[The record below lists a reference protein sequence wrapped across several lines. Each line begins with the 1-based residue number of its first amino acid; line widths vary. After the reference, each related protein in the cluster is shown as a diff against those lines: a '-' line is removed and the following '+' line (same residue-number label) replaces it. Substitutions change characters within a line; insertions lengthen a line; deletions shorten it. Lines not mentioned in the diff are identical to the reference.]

1 MKRYISTSFK
11 VLIILFLIGIML
23 FSGIMLYSLTVS
35 RVPLDISKITDTS
48 LEIAV
53 FGEEGLKLDE
63 FNAFNC
69 PRATLDKIPPHVV
82 NAFISIEDK
91 KFFSHKGINVPRMF
105 KAFIN
110 NIKSMSLKEGAS
122 TITQQLIKNT
132 HLSFEK
138 NLPRKFNEIVLSL
151 NLERQMSKENI
162 LENYLNVIY
171 FGSGAY
177 GIESA
182 SQHYFSKPVQQL
194 SIAEGALLAGI
205 IKSPNKY
212 SPISRPQKAKERRNM
227 VLFEMKKDGL
237 ISAKEFHD
245 LAQTD
250 LNLSLSTSKKNKL
263 NSYSQSAIDEA
274 TELLNMT
281 ERQLAISGYKIYT
294 YQDLD
299 KQMKLNSLLSKT
311 KIDSD
316 YAVINIDSKSG
327 GVLAYNGESS
337 YKILKHPRQI
347 GSLAKPILVYGPA
360 INENI
365 ISPASLILD
374 EPLTI
379 DSYSPQNVSGTY
391 QGYVSARQA
400 LSKSLNIP
408 AVKTASYVG
417 LEKISSYANKMDLPL
432 SSKDYSYS
440 LALGGLT
447 YGFSVKDT
455 FGAYTAFANAGEF
468 SKPRFVKYITNANG
482 DIVYKNP
489 ETKQKVFREDSA
501 YLVTDILKTCAKSGT
516 ARKLGDLNFDVAAKT
531 GTVGNVKGNL
541 DAYSVAYTTEDIV
554 GVWMGNMDN
563 KYIKTAGG
571 NQPTALAK
579 EYLKKIY
586 ATTPPTN
593 FEMPSSVEKV
603 AINQFELDTNHKLV
617 RANSLTSPLDTTYEL
632 FSRFNLPKTVDYSYF
647 LVPPNLVGYVENQTA
662 ILKFTAKANC
672 SYKLYKKTGSQTTLV
687 KTISSQ
693 AGTQEI
699 FDPLVLKQ
707 KTEYFLEEENPST
720 KTTQKSDSVILIN
733 NQSTPKPKWYI

>member
-1 MKRYISTSFK
+1 MKRYISTTFK
-11 VLIILFLIGIML
+11 VLIILFLIGVML
-23 FSGIMLYSLTVS
+23 FGGIMIYSLTVQK
-35 RVPLDISKITDTS
+35 VPLDISKITDNS

-53 FGEEGLKLDE
+53 YNEEGLKLDE
-63 FNAFNC
+63 FNAFSTQ
-69 PRATLDKIPPHVV
+69 RATLDKIPTHVV
-82 NAFISIEDK
+82 NAFLSIEDK
-91 KFFSHKGINVPRMF
+91 KFFSHKGVNVPRMF
-105 KAFIN
+105 KAFLN

-138 NLPRKFNEIVLSL
+138 NLPRKLNEIVLSI
-151 NLERQMSKENI
+151 NLERQMSKNDI

-177 GIESA
+177 GLENA
-182 SQHYFSKPVQQL
+182 SQHYFSKPVQKL
-194 SIAEGALLAGI
+194 SVEEGALLAGI

-212 SPISRPQKAKERRNM
+212 SPISHPEKAKERRNM
-227 VLFEMKKDGL
+227 VLFEMKKDGF
-237 ISAKEFHD
+237 ISGKEFHD
-245 LAQTD
+245 LSQTE
-250 LNLSLSTSKKNKL
+250 LNLSLLTTKKNKL

-299 KQMKLNSLLSKT
+299 KQIHLNNILAKT
-311 KIDSD
+311 AFDSD
-316 YAVINIDSKSG
+316 YAVINIDPQTG
-327 GVLAYNGESS
+327 GVLAYNASS
-337 YKILKHPRQI
+337 NYKILKHPRQI

-360 INENI
+360 VNENI
-365 ISPASLILD
+365 LSPASLILD

-379 DSYSPQNVSGTY
+379 GSYSPQNVSGTY

-417 LEKISSYANKMDLPL
+417 LDKISSYADKLDLPL
-432 SSKDYSYS
+432 SSKDYTYS

-447 YGFSVKDT
+447 YGFSIKDT
-455 FGAYTAFANAGEF
+455 FGAYSALANGGQF
-468 SKPRFVKYITNANG
+468 SKPRFVKYITNAQG
-482 DIVYKNP
+482 EIVYKNP

-501 YLVTDILKTCAKSGT
+501 YLVTDMLKTCAKSGT

-541 DAYSVAYTTEDIV
+541 DAYSVAYTTKDIV
-554 GVWMGNMDN
+554 GVWFGNMDN
-563 KYIKTAGG
+563 RYIKTAGG

-586 ATTPPTN
+586 AQGPPTN
-593 FEMPSSVEKV
+593 FEMPSSIEKV

-617 RANSLTSPLDTTYEL
+617 RANELTPPLDTSYEV

-647 LVPPNLVGYVENQTA
+647 ISTPKLVGYVENQTA
-662 ILKFTAKANC
+662 VLKFSAKKDYC
-672 SYKLYKKTGSQTTLV
+672 YKLYKKANGQTTLL

-693 AGTQEI
+693 SGNQEV
-699 FDPLVLKQ
+699 FDNLVSKQ
-707 KTEYFLEEENPST
+707 KTEYFLQEEKLVNH
-720 KTTQKSDSVILIN
+720 TTQKSNIVTLIN
-733 NQSTPKPKWYI
+733 NQTTPKPKWYI

>member
-1 MKRYISTSFK
+1 MKRYISISLK
-11 VLIILFLIGIML
+11 VGLIVFLGALMILGGIMV
-23 FSGIMLYSLTVS
+23 YSLTIQ

-53 FGEEGLKLDE
+53 FGAEGLKLDE
-63 FNAFNC
+63 FNSFNTE
-69 PRATLDKIPPHVV
+69 RAPLEKIPQHVI

-91 KFFSHKGINVPRMF
+91 KFFSHNGINVSRMS
-105 KAFIN
+105 KAFLN
-110 NIKSMSLKEGAS
+110 NLKSMSLKEGAS

-138 NLPRKFNEIVLSL
+138 NLPRKFNEIVLAL
-151 NLERQMSKENI
+151 NLERQMSKNDI

-171 FGSGAY
+171 FGSGSY

-182 SQHYFSKPVQQL
+182 SQHYFSKPVQKL
-194 SIAEGALLAGI
+194 SVEEGALLAGI

-212 SPISRPQKAKERRNM
+212 SPISNPQKAKERRNM
-227 VLFEMKKDGL
+227 VLFEMKKDGY
-237 ISAKEFHD
+237 ISGKEFHD
-245 LAQTD
+245 YSQTD
-250 LNLSLSTSKKNKL
+250 INLCLNSTQKNRL

-274 TELLNMT
+274 LDALNMT

-299 KQMKLNSLLSKT
+299 KQIKLDNIIQKT
-311 KIDSD
+311 KFDSD
-316 YAVINIDSKSG
+316 YALIDIDSSTG
-327 GVLAYNGESS
+327 AVLAYSGQSN

-365 ISPASLILD
+365 LTPASLILD

-379 DSYSPQNVSGTY
+379 GSYSPQNVSGTY
-391 QGYVSARQA
+391 AGYVSTRHA

-417 LEKISSYANKMDLPL
+417 LDKISSYANKMNLNL
-432 SSKDYSYS
+432 SDKDYTYS

-447 YGFSVKDT
+447 YGFSIKDT
-455 FGAYTAFANAGEF
+455 FGAYTALANGGKF
-468 SKPRFVKYITNANG
+468 SKPKFVNYITNQKG
-482 DIVYKNP
+482 DIVYKSP
-489 ETKQKVFREDSA
+489 ETNQNVFREDTA
-501 YLVTDILKTCAKSGT
+501 YLMTDMLKTCAKTGT

-563 KYIKTAGG
+563 RRITTAGG

-586 ATTPPTN
+586 ASKAPQN
-593 FEMPSSVEKV
+593 FEMPSSVENV
-603 AINQFELDTNHKLV
+603 AINQFELEANHKLV
-617 RANSLTSPLDTTYEL
+617 RANNLTSPLDTTYEV
-632 FSRFNLPKTVDYSYF
+632 FSRFNLPKTVDYSYHTT
-647 LVPPNLVGYVENQTA
+647 PPKLIGYVENQTA
-662 ILKFTAKANC
+662 VLKFTTN
-672 SYKLYKKTGSQTTLV
+672 SNSVYKLYKKVGAEKMLL
-687 KTISSQ
+687 KTISNLNDNV
-693 AGTQEI
+693 EV

-707 KTEYFLEEENPST
+707 KTEYFLEEENLIT
-720 KTTQKSDSVILIN
+720 KTLQTSNSLILLSTQSA
-733 NQSTPKPKWYI
+733 PKPKWYI

>member
-1 MKRYISTSFK
+1 MKRYISTTFK
-11 VLIILFLIGIML
+11 VLIILFLIGVML
-23 FSGIMLYSLTVS
+23 FGGIMIYSLTVQK
-35 RVPLDISKITDTS
+35 VPLDISKITDNS

-53 FGEEGLKLDE
+53 YNEEGLKLDE
-63 FNAFNC
+63 FNAFSTQ
-69 PRATLDKIPPHVV
+69 RATLDKIPTHVV
-82 NAFISIEDK
+82 NAFLSIEDK
-91 KFFSHKGINVPRMF
+91 KFFSHKGVNVPRMF
-105 KAFIN
+105 KAFLN

-138 NLPRKFNEIVLSL
+138 NLPRKLNEIVLSI
-151 NLERQMSKENI
+151 NLERQMSKNDI

-177 GIESA
+177 GLENA
-182 SQHYFSKPVQQL
+182 SQHYFSKPVQKL
-194 SIAEGALLAGI
+194 SVEEGALLAGI

-212 SPISRPQKAKERRNM
+212 SPISHPEKAKERRNM
-227 VLFEMKKDGL
+227 VLFEMKKDGF
-237 ISAKEFHD
+237 ISGKEFHD
-245 LAQTD
+245 LSQTE
-250 LNLSLSTSKKNKL
+250 LNLSLLTTKKNKL

-299 KQMKLNSLLSKT
+299 KQIHLNNILAKT
-311 KIDSD
+311 AFDSD
-316 YAVINIDSKSG
+316 YAVINIDPQTG
-327 GVLAYNGESS
+327 GVLAYNASS
-337 YKILKHPRQI
+337 NYKILKHPRQI

-360 INENI
+360 VNENI
-365 ISPASLILD
+365 LSPASLILD

-379 DSYSPQNVSGTY
+379 GSYSPQNVSGTY

-417 LEKISSYANKMDLPL
+417 LDKISSYADKLDLPL
-432 SSKDYSYS
+432 SSKDYTYS

-447 YGFSVKDT
+447 YGFSIKDT
-455 FGAYTAFANAGEF
+455 FGAYSALANGGQF
-468 SKPRFVKYITNANG
+468 SKPRFVKYITNAQG
-482 DIVYKNP
+482 EIVYKNP

-501 YLVTDILKTCAKSGT
+501 YLVTDMLKTCAKSGT

-541 DAYSVAYTTEDIV
+541 DAYSVAYTTKDIV
-554 GVWMGNMDN
+554 GVWFGNMDN
-563 KYIKTAGG
+563 RYIKTAGG

-586 ATTPPTN
+586 AQGPPTN

-603 AINQFELDTNHKLV
+603 AINQFELDTNHNLV
-617 RANSLTSPLDTTYEL
+617 RANELTPPLDTSYEV

-647 LVPPNLVGYVENQTA
+647 ISTPKLVGYVENQTA
-662 ILKFTAKANC
+662 VLKFSAKKDYC
-672 SYKLYKKTGSQTTLV
+672 YKLYKKANGQTTLL

-693 AGTQEI
+693 SGNQEV
-699 FDPLVLKQ
+699 FDNLVSKQ
-707 KTEYFLEEENPST
+707 KTEYFLQEENLVNH
-720 KTTQKSDSVILIN
+720 TTQKSNIVTLIN
-733 NQSTPKPKWYI
+733 NQTTPKPKWYI

>member
-1 MKRYISTSFK
+1 MKRYISTTFK
-11 VLIILFLIGIML
+11 VLIILFLIGVML
-23 FSGIMLYSLTVS
+23 FGGIMIYSLTVQK
-35 RVPLDISKITDTS
+35 VPLDISKITDNS

-53 FGEEGLKLDE
+53 YNEEGLKLDE
-63 FNAFNC
+63 FNAFSTQ
-69 PRATLDKIPPHVV
+69 RATLDKIPTHVV
-82 NAFISIEDK
+82 NAFLSIEDK
-91 KFFSHKGINVPRMF
+91 KFFSHKGVNVPRMF
-105 KAFIN
+105 KAFLN

-138 NLPRKFNEIVLSL
+138 NLPRKLNEIVLSI
-151 NLERQMSKENI
+151 NLERQMSKNDI

-177 GIESA
+177 GLENA
-182 SQHYFSKPVQQL
+182 SQHYFSKPVQKL
-194 SIAEGALLAGI
+194 SVEEGALLAGI

-212 SPISRPQKAKERRNM
+212 SPISHPEKAKERRNM
-227 VLFEMKKDGL
+227 VLFEMKKDGF
-237 ISAKEFHD
+237 ISGKEFHD
-245 LAQTD
+245 LSQTE
-250 LNLSLSTSKKNKL
+250 LNLSLLTTKKNKL

-299 KQMKLNSLLSKT
+299 KQIHLNNILAKT
-311 KIDSD
+311 AFDSD
-316 YAVINIDSKSG
+316 YAVINIAPQTG
-327 GVLAYNGESS
+327 GVLAYNASS
-337 YKILKHPRQI
+337 NYKILKHPRQI

-360 INENI
+360 VNENI
-365 ISPASLILD
+365 LSPASLILD

-379 DSYSPQNVSGTY
+379 GSYSPQNVSGTY

-417 LEKISSYANKMDLPL
+417 LDKISSYADKLDLPL
-432 SSKDYSYS
+432 SSKDYTYS

-447 YGFSVKDT
+447 YGFSIKDT
-455 FGAYTAFANAGEF
+455 FGAYSALANGGQF
-468 SKPRFVKYITNANG
+468 SKPRFVKYITNAQG
-482 DIVYKNP
+482 EIVYKNP

-501 YLVTDILKTCAKSGT
+501 YLVTDMLKTCAKSGT

-541 DAYSVAYTTEDIV
+541 DAYSVAYTTKDIV
-554 GVWMGNMDN
+554 GVWFGNMDN
-563 KYIKTAGG
+563 RYIKTAGG

-586 ATTPPTN
+586 AQGPPTN

-617 RANSLTSPLDTTYEL
+617 RANELTPPLDTSYEV

-647 LVPPNLVGYVENQTA
+647 ISTPKLVGYVENQTA
-662 ILKFTAKANC
+662 VLKFSAKKDYC
-672 SYKLYKKTGSQTTLV
+672 YKLYKKANGQTTLL

-693 AGTQEI
+693 SGNQEV
-699 FDPLVLKQ
+699 FDNLVSKQ
-707 KTEYFLEEENPST
+707 KTEYFLQEENLVNH
-720 KTTQKSDSVILIN
+720 TTQKSNIVTLIN
-733 NQSTPKPKWYI
+733 NQTTPKPKWYI